1 MVLARTLFFFELT
14 TFSRELAH
22 ALFGGS
28 FTASLLLLFILELL
42 PRFSFEFTLRS
53 TNSIIGFALS
63 AALIE
68 SPFVA
73 ARLDLVSLLAR
84 TLLVLDH
91 SDKLEMV
98 LALTDLFFVELIT
111 ASLDRLASP
120 KFSFEQQALAQE
132 EFATEELAKEERLSW
147 NEDRWLATLLRF
159 ALLFLMFSR
168 ELETDFGGSM
178 LSRLLPNP
186 GSDN

>member
-14 TFSRELAH
+14 TCSRELAH
-22 ALFGGS
+22 TAPLFGGN
-28 FTASLLLLFILELL
+28 FTASLLLFILELL
-42 PRFSFEFTLRS
+42 PWFSFEFALRS

-68 SPFVA
+68 SPFVV

-98 LALTDLFFVELIT
+98 LALTDLR
-111 ASLDRLASP
+111 LDI
-120 KFSFEQQALAQE
+120 
-132 EFATEELAKEERLSW
+132 
-147 NEDRWLATLLRF
+147 D
-159 ALLFLMFSR
+159 
-168 ELETDFGGSM
+168 
-178 LSRLLPNP
+178 
-186 GSDN
+186 SD